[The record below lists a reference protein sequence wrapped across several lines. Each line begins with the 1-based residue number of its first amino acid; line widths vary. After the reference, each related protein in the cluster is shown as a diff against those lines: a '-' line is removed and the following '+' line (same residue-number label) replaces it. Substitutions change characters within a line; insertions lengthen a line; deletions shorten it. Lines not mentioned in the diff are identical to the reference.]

1 MEKLSALSSD
11 APRVNALK
19 PTPEP
24 VVQWDVLVV
33 GGGATGLGVAVQAAL
48 QGQRVALLEAGD
60 WACGTSSRSTKLL
73 HGGVRYLAQGHW
85 RLVRE
90 ALRERA
96 TVLALAP
103 HLAQPLS
110 FVVPGAS
117 WLSWAWTGMGL
128 KLYQWLSGRWS
139 LGRTVALPRRQLL
152 ERCPGDVAGG
162 AATVAG
168 SAAPQSTWVAGMRY
182 WDAQFEDARLALA
195 LAKTA
200 RRAGASLHNHARVT
214 GLQLEA
220 QGWRVQW
227 LDERSGQTREGLAR
241 CVVNATGVWVD
252 GLRQMALSTSSNSS
266 GTSRDGPPVK
276 PLVTASQGVHLVVAR
291 ERLPIREAVLIP
303 STADG
308 RVLFAVPWL
317 GATVIGTTD
326 TPRADAPQEPV
337 PMAEELEFLFR
348 EARQSLGVSLGR
360 ADVLSVWVGLRPLV
374 VQGAADAAGG
384 STSQMSREHLIRRE
398 APGFVTVTGGKWT
411 TYRSMAEQVMQ
422 ALAEHGD
429 LTTGPGVGTSSVNTA
444 LHRLVGAPPAGSV
457 KTSASATYSRIGDAP
472 GLHLWGTEAEEVLR
486 LPGAGHD
493 LGMGLSEAMVRF
505 AARHEWALTVE
516 DMLARRW
523 RALFLDARQAA
534 RMAPAVAALLQEETG
549 LDPRLDAFLELCQ
562 QYTLDD
568 DSLAL

>member
-1 MEKLSALSSD
+1 MEISSDLPSD
-11 APRVNALK
+11 APRENASGA
-19 PTPEP
+19 PTEP
-24 VVQWDVLVV
+24 DAPWDVLVV

-139 LGRTVALPRRQLL
+139 LGRTVALSRRQLL
-152 ERCPGDVAGG
+152 ARCPGDAAGG
-162 AATVAG
+162 ASGGTAAVAD

-200 RRAGASLHNHARVT
+200 RRAGARLHNHARVT
-214 GLQLEA
+214 GLQREA

-252 GLRQMALSTSSNSS
+252 GLRQMALSTGSITN
-266 GTSRDGPPVK
+266 GEGPHVK

-303 STADG
+303 RTADG

-326 TPRADAPQEPV
+326 TPRADAPQEPM

-348 EARQSLGVSLGR
+348 ETRQSLGVSLSR

-429 LTTGPGVGTSSVNTA
+429 LATGPGVAPSPVNTA
-444 LHRLVGAPPAGSV
+444 LHCLVGAPPAGSV
-457 KTSASATYSRIGDAP
+457 TSSASAAYARIGDAP

-562 QYTLDD
+562 RYTLAD
-568 DSLAL
+568 